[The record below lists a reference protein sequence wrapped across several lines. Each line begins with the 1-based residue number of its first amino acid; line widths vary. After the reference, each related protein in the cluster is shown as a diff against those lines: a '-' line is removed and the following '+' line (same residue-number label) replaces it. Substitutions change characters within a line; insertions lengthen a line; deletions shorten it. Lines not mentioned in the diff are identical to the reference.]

1 LNHSGTNPESSGT
14 QLPMAKT
21 PKEKTERKA
30 KPAPAEETF
39 SLVSNEKLLAIYT
52 AMVKCRMLEQ
62 RATLLFQQGK
72 LDSDLHASSGREAAS
87 AAIAIDLQPN
97 DTLSIAPGEW
107 LPAFVKGVTLDNL
120 FRAVAPTAAQLSG
133 QRALAPA
140 DLGLKNILTGDESH
154 QPEAVRERAIAAQTA
169 KEGAIVV
176 AILPSAE
183 KALKPWHGVMTAAA
197 SQKLPIVFTLYVET
211 QTPISEPAK
220 GKNPAALVHGV
231 PAIAVDAYDAVA
243 VYRVAYEA
251 ITRARQGRGTT
262 LLQCAAH
269 SAVSHLANEGIISQ
283 SAIHPISTDPVASME
298 IYLQNKGIE
307 PKKHNREVVAAFN
320 RDLELATRFL
330 DQ

>member
-1 LNHSGTNPESSGT
+1 
-14 QLPMAKT
+14 MAKT
-21 PKEKTERKA
+21 PNAKTEPKA

-107 LPAFVKGVTLDNL
+107 LPAFVKGFTLDNL
-120 FRAVAPTAAQLSG
+120 FRALAPTAAQLVG
-133 QRALAPA
+133 QQALAA
-140 DLGLKNILTGDESH
+140 GDLALKNILTGDEVH
-154 QPEAVRERAIAAQTA
+154 VPEAVRERAIAAQTA
-169 KEGAIVV
+169 KEGAIVA
-176 AILPSAE
+176 AILPSTA
-183 KALKPWHGVMTAAA
+183 KSLKPWHAVMTAAA
-197 SQKLPIVFTLYVET
+197 AQRLPIVFARYLGAESEV
-211 QTPISEPAK
+211 SEPMAR
-220 GKNPAALVHGV
+220 GKNPQALFHGV
-231 PAIAVDAYDAVA
+231 PAIAVDAFDAVA

-251 ITRARQGRGTT
+251 IIRARQRRGAT
-262 LLQCAAH
+262 LLECVAHQAQAAKSEAISDSEIQMN
-269 SAVSHLANEGIISQ
+269 SA
-283 SAIHPISTDPVASME
+283 DPVSTME
-298 IYLQNKGIE
+298 IYLETKGIE
-307 PKKHNREVVAAFN
+307 PKGHNREVVAVFN